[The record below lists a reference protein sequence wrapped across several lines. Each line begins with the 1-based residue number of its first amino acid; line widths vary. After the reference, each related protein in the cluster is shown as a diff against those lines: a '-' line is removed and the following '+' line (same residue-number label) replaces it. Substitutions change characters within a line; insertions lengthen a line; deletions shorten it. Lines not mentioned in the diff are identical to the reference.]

1 MRVTKGWAFL
11 SHRQKIEYEL
21 RKSKDSSLMTTMRE
35 SQTGVW
41 WQIRLKLFKFE
52 PNGERLWMV
61 AVWDCNGERGKRKR
75 RDTC

>member
-1 MRVTKGWAFL
+1 MGIPK
-11 SHRQKIEYEL
+11 SHGQKIEYVL
-21 RKSKDSSLMTTMRE
+21 RKSKDSSMMITMRE

-41 WQIRLKLFKFE
+41 WQIRLELFKFE

-61 AVWDCNGERGKRKR
+61 AVWDCNGEQGKRRR